1 MVGKSGR
8 NSFAIL
14 CVTLILLA
22 GCANAGRLNARLN
35 NYHAT
40 ATNEPIDSPGN
51 DREMVKLMCKMEPLT
66 AERDIQAVLNV
77 ALLCDATDNKAS
89 SVARELLVK
98 YRTWALPIV
107 QRRLQSDLNP
117 NEVRYLLAQMG
128 EKSYLNPEPETLP
141 DAKQ

>member
-1 MVGKSGR
+1 
-8 NSFAIL
+8 
-14 CVTLILLA
+14 
-22 GCANAGRLNARLN
+22 
-35 NYHAT
+35 
-40 ATNEPIDSPGN
+40 
-51 DREMVKLMCKMEPLT
+51 MVKLMCKMEPL
-66 AERDIQAVLNV
+66 ASERDIQAVLNV
-77 ALLCDATDNKAS
+77 ALLYDAIDNKAS

-107 QRRLQSDLNP
+107 HRRLQSDLNP